1 MLDKKH
7 LVFLMSLAAFS
18 AHASDDMIKISGS
31 ACEILDNEQQISS
44 VRVKVTDKASYNAVS
59 QIPSLAELRPNMLE
73 HDFNVAVYDI
83 VDNRLQN
90 MSVQT
95 TSQDANEICVKVT
108 GEVSS
113 QDIVTIIANNSP
125 SPAAKEYNFAKEN
138 GIIQEGNT
146 PFEETSSPTEAEVMY
161 NGEQDFAKI
170 EEPSTAPIAYQDDT
184 ETPELSAASEEMGK
198 KNIEISQDDED
209 IATPKALVYIGPVEF
224 SNKTHSFKPIS
235 VLKDFF
241 KNEDIYTILDSPDG
255 ADYII
260 TPKLLLAKI
269 DPIDQQNKRLQMVVS
284 TELKINNTDGSIS
297 DHQNRFVL
305 FSKDQNEQEEAMN
318 LLKKLLQKSGERLIQ
333 RIEQNEN
340 KIYRGSFLK
349 PKPMS
354 DL

>member
-1 MLDKKH
+1 MLSKKH
-7 LVFLMSLAAFS
+7 ILFLLGFVAFS
-18 AHASDDMIKISGS
+18 AHASDDMIKVSGN
-31 ACEILDNEQQISS
+31 ACEIFDNEQQTSS

-83 VDNRLQN
+83 VDNHLQN
-90 MSVQT
+90 LAVKT
-95 TSQDANEICVKVT
+95 TSQDTNEICVEVT

-138 GIIQEGNT
+138 GIIQEENT
-146 PFEETSSPTEAEVMY
+146 PFEEDSAPTEAKVMY

-170 EEPSTAPIAYQDDT
+170 EAPTAAPVAYQDTT
-184 ETPELSAASEEMGK
+184 ETPNISENDSQ
-198 KNIEISQDDED
+198 KNIDISQDDED
-209 IATPKALVYIGPVEF
+209 ISSPKALVYIGPVEF
-224 SNKTHSFKPIS
+224 SNNTHSYKPIS

-260 TPKLLLAKI
+260 TPKVLKAKI
-269 DPIDQQNKRLQMVVS
+269 DPIDQQNRRLQMVVS

-305 FSKDQNEQEEAMN
+305 FPKDKNEQEEAMN

-340 KIYRGSFLK
+340 KISRGSFLK
-349 PKPMS
+349 PKPMG

>member
-1 MLDKKH
+1 MLSKKH
-7 LVFLMSLAAFS
+7 ILFLLGFVAFS
-18 AHASDDMIKISGS
+18 AHASDDMIKVSGN
-31 ACEILDNEQQISS
+31 ACEIFDNEQQTSS

-83 VDNRLQN
+83 VDNHLQN
-90 MSVQT
+90 LAVKT
-95 TSQDANEICVKVT
+95 TSQDANEICVEVT

-138 GIIQEGNT
+138 GIIQEENT
-146 PFEETSSPTEAEVMY
+146 PFEEDSAPTEAKVMY

-170 EEPSTAPIAYQDDT
+170 EEPTAAPVAYQDTT
-184 ETPELSAASEEMGK
+184 ETPNISENDSQ
-198 KNIEISQDDED
+198 KNIDISQDDED
-209 IATPKALVYIGPVEF
+209 ISLPKALVYIGPVEF
-224 SNKTHSFKPIS
+224 SNNTHSYKPIS

-260 TPKLLLAKI
+260 TPKVLKAKI
-269 DPIDQQNKRLQMVVS
+269 DPIDQQNRRLQMVVS

-305 FSKDQNEQEEAMN
+305 FSKDRNEQEEAMN
-318 LLKKLLQKSGERLIQ
+318 LLKKLLQKSGERLVQ

-340 KIYRGSFLK
+340 KISRGSFLK
-349 PKPMS
+349 PKPMG

>member
-1 MLDKKH
+1 MLSKKH
-7 LVFLMSLAAFS
+7 ILFLLGFVAFS
-18 AHASDDMIKISGS
+18 AHASDDMIKVSGN
-31 ACEILDNEQQISS
+31 ACEIFDNEQQTSS

-83 VDNRLQN
+83 VDNHLQN
-90 MSVQT
+90 LAVKT
-95 TSQDANEICVKVT
+95 TSQDTNEICVEVT

-138 GIIQEGNT
+138 GIIQEENT
-146 PFEETSSPTEAEVMY
+146 PFEEDSAPTEAKIMY

-170 EEPSTAPIAYQDDT
+170 EEPTAAPVAYQDTT
-184 ETPELSAASEEMGK
+184 ETPNLSENDSQ
-198 KNIEISQDDED
+198 KNIDISQDDED
-209 IATPKALVYIGPVEF
+209 ISSPKALVYIGPIEF
-224 SNKTHSFKPIS
+224 SNNTHSYKPIS

-260 TPKLLLAKI
+260 TPKVLKAKI
-269 DPIDQQNKRLQMVVS
+269 DPIDQQNRRLQMVVS

-305 FSKDQNEQEEAMN
+305 FSKDKNEQEEAMN

-340 KIYRGSFLK
+340 KISRGSFLK
-349 PKPMS
+349 PKPMG